1 MKSEVQWYRNQQLI
15 FQFLIKSGKDG
26 NVVTTHY
33 SPYEHIRDDFSHEA
47 LILDN
52 VTGVFNVGSPSVIRI
67 GYGKKTKTKKSKDD
81 EDCQVVHGNNGFVQV
96 LRGELIQYRM

>member
-1 MKSEVQWYRNQQLI
+1 M
-15 FQFLIKSGKDG
+15 KSGKDG

-33 SPYEHIRDDFSHEA
+33 SPYKHIWDDFSHEA

-67 GYGKKTKTKKSKDD
+67 GYGKKTKKIQSDD
-81 EDCQVVHGNNGFVQV
+81 EDCQVVHGNNGFCPS
-96 LRGELIQYRM
+96 LSRWAS